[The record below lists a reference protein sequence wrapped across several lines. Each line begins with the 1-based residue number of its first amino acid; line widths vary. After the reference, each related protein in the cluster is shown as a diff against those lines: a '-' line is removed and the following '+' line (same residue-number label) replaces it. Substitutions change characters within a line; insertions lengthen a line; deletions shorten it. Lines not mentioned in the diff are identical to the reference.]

1 VNTSIRAFPSERK
14 TVCPIEQEPRD
25 RSRMIV
31 IRVRSPFDA
40 HVRETRTFRAD
51 VAGIVDHVCG
61 SDYQEF
67 PILGLA
73 RRIYIYI
80 YIYIERERERE
91 TEHDSHFP
99 FPFLPARGCSR
110 MLLSHE
116 YESREC
122 RRVDTFCP
130 SVNAFPLFFSLSLLL
145 PCCENRMQAR
155 KERRESS

>member
-1 VNTSIRAFPSERK
+1 
-14 TVCPIEQEPRD
+14 
-25 RSRMIV
+25 MIV

-80 YIYIERERERE
+80 YIYRERERERQS
-91 TEHDSHFP
+91 TTVISRFP
-99 FPFLPARGCSR
+99 FYLLADARGC
-110 MLLSHE
+110 
-116 YESREC
+116 C
-122 RRVDTFCP
+122 
-130 SVNAFPLFFSLSLLL
+130 
-145 PCCENRMQAR
+145 
-155 KERRESS
+155 